1 MRRYRCRSAG
11 CAWEGL
17 LARSHR
23 MLPRARR
30 AVRAEAL
37 EQAARTRASRVATAL
52 LVVLSV
58 AVAGAIFWVRQV
70 PVPLF
75 GFGADLP
82 IAGRQSGKPTPAA
95 AADAPPANTAR
106 LE

>member
-75 GFGADLP
+75 GFGADLR

-106 LE
+106 LD